1 MLTPAYSLSD
11 TPTEACLES
20 LGGFGLKWPKDVGP
34 GLPVALKHSIAYVGA
49 LHIGEVSNRENA
61 EIDAD
66 CIRPAKFRSGN
77 AMD

>member
-1 MLTPAYSLSD
+1 MLTPACILSD
-11 TPTEACLES
+11 TPTEACPES
-20 LGGFGLKWPKDVGP
+20 LGGFGLKWPKDV

-49 LHIGEVSNRENA
+49 LHIGKVSNREDA

-66 CIRPAKFRSGN
+66 CIRPAKFCSAN